1 MTTTLPAPSEPE
13 DRREKARDGLK
24 QIAKGSAFLALGLVV
39 TLVTFAA
46 ARPGGRYTLAY
57 GPIVFGL
64 VELVRGLVHWWPN
77 REAALPPSPRG
88 QASGSGFARG
98 PVPARAVAPPARP
111 AAPAGPVA
119 RASGSSLPSVAASPP
134 SGPPAATAN
143 DAERRRLSLTATAAK
158 PAERAATPWHRPT
171 SGARREADPI
181 TLLRFAAHRCE
192 IGAEGLKAS
201 YPDGTTRDV
210 AWSEIASIAVR
221 QLPPDPPWER
231 TLVVDLALVT
241 GPPIRILSTTFVNF
255 AALPGGA
262 SAVRLDNI
270 RGLARLVQER
280 NPGATIEAGSEP
292 VLLRGGAPVRLLSM
306 NQFAEYDARHG

>member
-1 MTTTLPAPSEPE
+1 MTTTPPARPEPE

-88 QASGSGFARG
+88 QASVSGFARG
-98 PVPARAVAPPARP
+98 PAPVRMVGAVAPP
-111 AAPAGPVA
+111 GPVA
-119 RASGSSLPSVAASPP
+119 PASGGPLPSVAASPP

-143 DAERRRLSLTATAAK
+143 EAERRRLSLTATAPK

-210 AWSEIASIAVR
+210 AWCEIASIAVR

-231 TLVVDLALVT
+231 SLVVDLALLS